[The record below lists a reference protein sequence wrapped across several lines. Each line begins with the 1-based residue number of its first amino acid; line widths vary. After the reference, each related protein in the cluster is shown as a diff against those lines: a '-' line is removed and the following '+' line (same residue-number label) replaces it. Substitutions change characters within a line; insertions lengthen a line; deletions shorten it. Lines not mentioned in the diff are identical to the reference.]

1 MKRTREE
8 LKQLQSLPL
17 DVKIAKSSLRIEE
30 FIDGLGDCNL
40 YISFSGGKD
49 STVLV
54 DIIHNKLGY
63 KDIPLVF
70 VDVPT
75 QYPQLKDFVQAN
87 YDNVTI
93 VKPSISFIEVCKKYG
108 FPLVSKEVSL
118 CVSGAKLYIQ
128 NNKNKSL
135 YDRVMGNGCY
145 SNNGKRRD
153 YSLVKYKPLLNAPF
167 DVSHECCNVMKK
179 KPVKE
184 YERKTGR
191 KAFVGTMAEESKL
204 REKTWINHG
213 CNSFDASRVISQPL
227 MFWTEQDI
235 LKYIHDNKLNICSV
249 YGEVKV
255 DENGKYYTTGCD
267 RTGCVMCGFGCH
279 LEKEPNRF
287 QKLAESHPS
296 YLKLL
301 DICKNSDVTMREA
314 IEWCNEHINRFHIEL
329 PPKVDE

>member
-17 DVKIAKSSLRIEE
+17 DVKISKSILRIEE
-30 FIDGLGDCNL
+30 FIDGLGDNL

-75 QYPQLKDFVQAN
+75 QYPQLKDFVQSN

-93 VKPSISFIEVCKKYG
+93 IKPSISFIEVCKKYG

-128 NNKNKSL
+128 NKKNKSL
-135 YDRVMGNGCY
+135 YDRVVGNGCY
-145 SNNGKRRD
+145 SNNGKRKD

-179 KPVKE
+179 KPIKE
-184 YERKTGR
+184 YERNTGR

-213 CNSFDASRVISQPL
+213 CNSFDASQIISQPL

-235 LKYIHDNKLNICSV
+235 LKYIHDNKLKICSV

-267 RTGCVMCGFGCH
+267 RTGCVVCTFGCH

-287 QKLAESHPS
+287 QKLAESNPS

-301 DICKNSDVTMREA
+301 DICKNNDVTMREA

-329 PPKVDE
+329 PPKEDE